1 MIREVL
7 KNHYIGMNKEFRF
20 RGEET
25 TRIETL
31 SDAVFALAITLL
43 LISTTPPITF
53 YQLQAFTKDLVP
65 FAICITLISLIWYE
79 HFVFFIRYGF
89 RNQYIVFLNVLLLF
103 IVLFYVYPLK
113 FLAKLLVILFM
124 NFIYIFRHGNN
135 TEIWDEFNFMMEGG
149 TVTQLMV
156 IYGFGAASI
165 FLVLALMYR
174 YALKKADELELN
186 AVERFDTRTSIR
198 TNLLMASVPILSAIF
213 AWAFGETRLGQM
225 TSGFVYF
232 LYTPLMFT
240 HGAFVKSARKKL
252 LENAK

>member
-1 MIREVL
+1 
-7 KNHYIGMNKEFRF
+7 
-20 RGEET
+20 
-25 TRIETL
+25 
-31 SDAVFALAITLL
+31 
-43 LISTTPPITF
+43 
-53 YQLQAFTKDLVP
+53 
-65 FAICITLISLIWYE
+65 
-79 HFVFFIRYGF
+79 
-89 RNQYIVFLNVLLLF
+89 NQYIVFLNVLLLF

-174 YALKKADELELN
+174 YALKRADELELN

-213 AWAFGETRLGQM
+213 AWAFGETR
-225 TSGFVYF
+225 
-232 LYTPLMFT
+232 
-240 HGAFVKSARKKL
+240 
-252 LENAK
+252 

>member
-79 HFVFFIRYGF
+79 HFIFFIRYGF
-89 RNQYIVFLNVLLLF
+89 RNKYIVFLNILLLF

-124 NFIYIFRHGNN
+124 NFIYIFRHGNSQ
-135 TEIWDEFNFMMEGG
+135 EIW
-149 TVTQLMV
+149 
-156 IYGFGAASI
+156 S
-165 FLVLALMYR
+165 
-174 YALKKADELELN
+174 
-186 AVERFDTRTSIR
+186 
-198 TNLLMASVPILSAIF
+198 
-213 AWAFGETRLGQM
+213 
-225 TSGFVYF
+225 
-232 LYTPLMFT
+232 
-240 HGAFVKSARKKL
+240 
-252 LENAK
+252 

>member
-1 MIREVL
+1 
-7 KNHYIGMNKEFRF
+7 
-20 RGEET
+20 
-25 TRIETL
+25 
-31 SDAVFALAITLL
+31 
-43 LISTTPPITF
+43 
-53 YQLQAFTKDLVP
+53 
-65 FAICITLISLIWYE
+65 
-79 HFVFFIRYGF
+79 
-89 RNQYIVFLNVLLLF
+89 
-103 IVLFYVYPLK
+103 LFYVYPLK

-124 NFIYIFRHGNN
+124 NFIYIFRHGNSQ
-135 TEIWDEFNFMMEGG
+135 EIWNEFNFMMDGG

-186 AVERFDTRTSIR
+186 VIERFDTRTSIR
-198 TNLLMASVPILSAIF
+198 TNLLMASVPILSALF
-213 AWAFGETRLGQM
+213 AAIFGETRLGQM

-252 LENAK
+252 LENVK